1 MWGSGPNVIH
11 GCLGPQLNRGR
22 KFGEMPPNGY
32 FVIQILPNSI
42 SADDPLVGWGGRY
55 SISIHHLSRPTCL
68 TTFQNFLP
76 KLKLIDLQFVT
87 AFKLDN
93 IAMTSYAV
101 GH

>member
-1 MWGSGPNVIH
+1 MTTD
-11 GCLGPQLNRGR
+11 
-22 KFGEMPPNGY
+22 GY
-32 FVIQILPNSI
+32 FGIQILPNSI
-42 SADDPLVGWGGRY
+42 SVEDPLVGWGARY
-55 SISIHHLSRPTCL
+55 SLSIHRLSRPPCL